1 MPQSRWL
8 IAGAVVAVVA
18 VALLVA
24 TLGRG
29 SPAGVADVSP
39 SPSASS
45 GRDADRD
52 PDADPVDRPPS
63 VVAPTPAPTPTTAP
77 ATTPPR
83 ASGPPLLAWAE
94 FLARLN
100 EDRSTVEGLNA
111 ALTTAAQAQDPDA
124 VKAASVDILDF
135 VDVERDWLRD
145 HPPADCY
152 AAAHGA
158 AAAMLD
164 AYGTAADRFIDWSA
178 SGGGLGGLPALGVAL
193 DAADTARAAFET
205 LRRGTR
211 GHDMSDLTGDPIP
224 PVRHVTSRRIV
235 AVRGESLEVRDDRV
249 VGEAP
254 LEIRAAGPRQEPVA
268 VAVTM
273 RTPGNEAELAVGFLR
288 TEGLLDGQ
296 EVLGTSGGD
305 PGALSQPDDTIV
317 VRLSRTFDDSKVAER
332 HFVATASC
340 GICGKASIDEVALRT
355 EPLPEGPVVS
365 RSVILALPDLL
376 RAAQRAFDET
386 GGLHA
391 AGLFT
396 PKGELLAL
404 REDVGRHNAIDK
416 LVGSQVLAGAMPLHD
431 RVLMVSG
438 RVSFEIVQKA
448 AVAGIPIVC
457 AVSAPSDLAIETA
470 ERLGVTLVGFLR
482 GDGFN
487 VYAHDARIDLRD
499 LSGLG

>member
-1 MPQSRWL
+1 VS
-8 IAGAVVAVVA
+8 
-18 VALLVA
+18 
-24 TLGRG
+24 
-29 SPAGVADVSP
+29 GV
-39 SPSASS
+39 
-45 GRDADRD
+45 
-52 PDADPVDRPPS
+52 
-63 VVAPTPAPTPTTAP
+63 
-77 ATTPPR
+77 
-83 ASGPPLLAWAE
+83 
-94 FLARLN
+94 
-100 EDRSTVEGLNA
+100 
-111 ALTTAAQAQDPDA
+111 
-124 VKAASVDILDF
+124 
-135 VDVERDWLRD
+135 
-145 HPPADCY
+145 
-152 AAAHGA
+152 
-158 AAAMLD
+158 
-164 AYGTAADRFIDWSA
+164 
-178 SGGGLGGLPALGVAL
+178 
-193 DAADTARAAFET
+193 
-205 LRRGTR
+205 
-211 GHDMSDLTGDPIP
+211 TGDPLP

-296 EVLGTSGGD
+296 EVLSTSGGD

-317 VRLSRTFDDSKVAER
+317 VRLSEAFDDSKVAER
-332 HFVATASC
+332 HFIATASC
-340 GICGKASIDEVALRT
+340 GICGKASIDEVVLRA
-355 EPLPEGPVVS
+355 EPLPDGPVVT
-365 RSVILALPDLL
+365 RPVILAFPDLL

-396 PKGELLAL
+396 PKGELIAL

-416 LVGSQVLAGAMPLHD
+416 LVGSQVLAGSMPLHE

-470 ERLGVTLVGFLR
+470 ERLRVTLVGFLR
-482 GDGFN
+482 EDGFN

-499 LSGLG
+499 LSGLA